1 MSEIKLKLKSRK
13 VPDKSYIK
21 SILETDYYIYPYIG
35 PMLGIKNLLKPFIR
49 DIPSVKEYIKHIH
62 QKQKKAWKL
71 SITSTEEHFNTL
83 NDCVVSYVRCMIVRE
98 LKVELSKLGL
108 SRSGRKKELAAR
120 LIEALQSKNTTV
132 RKSVVER
139 RYIETVYKYCEL
151 VHLLH
156 SAIKKGLIDIVKYI
170 IEIDPNLIYAYD
182 GDDLSH
188 YDRGFVT
195 RKVASRFS
203 SPTVKNLDI
212 LKLLLSHSKLELD
225 TAYNVR
231 PHEVDCVPAHV
242 TTLLYEATHMS
253 MSSLFTTTWT
263 EKGYSLDMV
272 KWIIERAIEIY
283 SKGKS
288 GRHRID
294 GFKSLE
300 DYLNYGDEVL
310 IPKSWS
316 NFEVSEDYYT
326 VSTLDIMLG
335 KLDNLVYPTDVMYP
349 CEPLSS
355 ELLKCPQIKKEYVL
369 LKDLIKLLIQN
380 GAKISQDKLENF
392 LYLTRDF
399 DDIDAEHYI
408 KINHWDK
415 LVQSVTT
422 VSGKRE
428 YYMKNKL

>member
-21 SILETDYYIYPYIG
+21 SILETDDYIYPYIG

-71 SITSTEEHFNTL
+71 SITSSISEA
-83 NDCVVSYVRCMIVRE
+83 DVRGMLVRE

-120 LIEALQSKNTTV
+120 LIEALQSRNTTV
-132 RKSVVER
+132 RKSEVER
-139 RYIETVYKYCEL
+139 KYIKTVYQYCEL

-156 SAIKKGLIDIVKYI
+156 SAVKKGLIDIVKYI

-182 GDDLSH
+182 GEQTQPAWSD
-188 YDRGFVT
+188 DRGFVT

-253 MSSLFTTTWT
+253 MSSLFTTTRT

>member
-21 SILETDYYIYPYIG
+21 SILETDDYIYPYIG

-71 SITSTEEHFNTL
+71 SITSSISEA
-83 NDCVVSYVRCMIVRE
+83 DVRGMLVRE

-120 LIEALQSKNTTV
+120 LIEALQSRNTTV
-132 RKSVVER
+132 RKSEVER
-139 RYIETVYKYCEL
+139 KYIETVYQYCEL

-156 SAIKKGLIDIVKYI
+156 SAVKKGLIDIVKYI

-182 GDDLSH
+182 GEQTQPAWS

-203 SPTVKNLDI
+203 SPPTVKNLDI

-225 TAYNVR
+225 TFYNVR
-231 PHEVDCVPAHV
+231 PSNPGEYEWYV

-300 DYLNYGDEVL
+300 DYLNYGDEVI

-355 ELLKCPQIKKEYVL
+355 ELLKCPQIKKQYVL